1 MMDKEL
7 RLKIGQMLMAGF
19 PSPEVD
25 TQAKRLIEDFY
36 VGNFALFARNIVNAR
51 QISGLCS
58 ALSELVWQKT
68 GYAPMLEVDQEGG
81 VVCRLTEGAALL
93 PGPMA
98 IAAAKADARVI
109 GKNCADTLL
118 SVGINSNTAPVLDVN
133 RDAMNPIIGARSF
146 GDTVEAAERYGLG
159 LMNGMR
165 ERGMIASVKHF
176 PGHGNVKTDSH
187 LAMPC
192 NDADEKELREIDF
205 APFQS
210 AFAMGA
216 DALMTSHV
224 CFKNYDSKYPAT
236 LSHRIMTD
244 LLRGEMGFEGVAIS
258 DCMEMGAIRTTYGT
272 GEGAVLAVE
281 AGCDI
286 LCFSHT
292 YEAVAEAASALYAAV
307 DSGRI
312 SPARIEQSYAR
323 IVRLKK
329 KYHLLDVWHP
339 DIEAARAV
347 LYDPVRLEQHRS
359 VSRKSITLVSDEGG
373 IECLKSAKRPA
384 FFAPESLALTGNEDE
399 PKQPTNFSRM
409 AAERFG
415 GTGTVLQL
423 NALDD
428 ASRAALLSPD
438 YDVAVLGLYN
448 ARFREGQQQILRLL
462 EAQPRPL
469 VVVLLGAP
477 YDAALVQRADAVIA
491 AYEYT
496 PMSVRAALDA
506 IAENEFPG
514 TLPVTLQPIQ
524 P

>member
-36 VGNFALFARNIVNAR
+36 VGNFALFARNIVTRR
-51 QISGLCS
+51 QIGELCS
-58 ALSELVWQKT
+58 ALSGLVCQKT
-68 GYAPMLEVDQEGG
+68 GFAPMLAVDQEGG
-81 VVCRLTEGAALL
+81 VVCRLSEGAALM
-93 PGPMA
+93 PGPMT
-98 IAAAKADARVI
+98 IAAAKADAHEI
-109 GKNCADTLL
+109 GKNCADALL
-118 SVGINSNTAPVLDVN
+118 SVGINTNTSPVLDVN

-146 GDTVEAAERYGLG
+146 GDTVQAVQRYGLG

-165 ERGMIASVKHF
+165 ERGLIAAVKHF

-187 LAMPC
+187 LGLPL
-192 NDADEKELREIDF
+192 NDADEMELREIDF
-205 APFQS
+205 KPFRS
-210 AFAMGA
+210 AFAQGA
-216 DALMTSHV
+216 DALMTCHV

-244 LLRGEMGFEGVAIS
+244 LLRDEMGFDGVAIS
-258 DCMEMGAIRTTYGT
+258 DCMEMGAIRTTCGI

-292 YEAVAEAASALYAAV
+292 YEAVAEAASSLYAAV

-323 IVRLKK
+323 IVRLKE
-329 KYHLLDVWHP
+329 KYHLLDAWHP
-339 DIEAARAV
+339 DDEASRTV
-347 LYDPVRLEQHRS
+347 LYDPVRLEQHQS
-359 VSRKSITLVSDEGG
+359 VSQQSITLVRDEGG
-373 IECLKSAKRPA
+373 IERLKAAKRPA
-384 FFAPESLALTGNEDE
+384 FFAPVSLALTGNEDQ
-399 PKQPTNFSRM
+399 PKQPTNFGRM

-415 GTGTVLQL
+415 GTGTVLPI

-448 ARFREGQQQILRLL
+448 ARFREGQQQVLQLL
-462 EAQPRPL
+462 ETQPRPL

-496 PMSVRAALDA
+496 PMSVCAALDA

-514 TLPVTLQPIQ
+514 TLPVTVPPIQ